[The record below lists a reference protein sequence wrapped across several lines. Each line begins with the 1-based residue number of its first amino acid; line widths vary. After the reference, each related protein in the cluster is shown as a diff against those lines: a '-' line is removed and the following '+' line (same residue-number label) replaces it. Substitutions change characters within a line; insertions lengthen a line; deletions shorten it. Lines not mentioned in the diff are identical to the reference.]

1 MHRFRS
7 AASRR
12 HPCGRPP
19 VESMYGTYGGGRSS
33 VCPAARS
40 PYENFLLQCH
50 LKQGACFQQAAC
62 LGGAHRS
69 AKAGCMMGRPGGKG
83 PQARQRATSR
93 PAQHRRDDRSFL
105 RRNGHG
111 RRPPSGGPHDALS
124 CGRGPAG
131 QGRDRPRADEQ
142 DLPFRS
148 VVATC
153 SAGRRAVMRPGSRKT
168 ALPGKAPFSS
178 SAGRTG
184 RFPVRI
190 AR

>member
-1 MHRFRS
+1 MWRSSGLSSASRQSCKKTSEVRKTKKYSVNRTAVHREEMWGRGIVLMAPGPCRWTVTGRTWHMVPSVLLLCLPGNIRRWRRAMPRFRS

-83 PQARQRATSR
+83 PQSRQGATS
-93 PAQHRRDDRSFL
+93 
-105 RRNGHG
+105 
-111 RRPPSGGPHDALS
+111 PS
-124 CGRGPAG
+124 
-131 QGRDRPRADEQ
+131 RAA
-142 DLPFRS
+142 S
-148 VVATC
+148 
-153 SAGRRAVMRPGSRKT
+153 PG
-168 ALPGKAPFSS
+168 
-178 SAGRTG
+178 
-184 RFPVRI
+184 
-190 AR
+190 